1 MNSLQ
6 PLIIASAELL
16 LIGMG
21 TVFILLILLI
31 FLITL
36 VSKILTRFNL
46 VDPPQPPKR
55 RTVQAASTNATT
67 TSNNE
72 LIAVISCA
80 IKAHKNR
87 HPIH

>member
-16 LIGMG
+16 FIGMG
-21 TVFILLILLI
+21 TVFIILILLI

-36 VSKILTRFNL
+36 ISKTLTRFNL
-46 VDPPQPPKR
+46 VDPPQPPTR
-55 RTVQAASTNATT
+55 RSVQAAKTNAAA

-72 LIAVISCA
+72 LIAVISSA
-80 IKAHKNR
+80 IKAHKKK